1 MGHVAVLWICRL
13 KKRKKGKQ
21 SWNACTSIRTDAYG
35 SKNQLT
41 PAISLEVST
50 TITFVDSASFRVASR
65 IIVDFPLPEGKE
77 VKMTVN

>member
-1 MGHVAVLWICRL
+1 MGHVAVLWNRENRRIEKYITC
-13 KKRKKGKQ
+13 
-21 SWNACTSIRTDAYG
+21 ASIKIDAY